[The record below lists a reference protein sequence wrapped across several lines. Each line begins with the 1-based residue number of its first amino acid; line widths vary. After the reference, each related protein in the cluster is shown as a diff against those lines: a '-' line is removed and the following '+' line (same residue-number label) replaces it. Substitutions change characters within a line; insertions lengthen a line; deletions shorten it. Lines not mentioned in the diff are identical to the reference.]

1 MTPDVEHEGRPVE
14 AAAPRDGVHD
24 DFADDGTDRDGTDR
38 DVAELEEH
46 LAARSS
52 RTWPVTVALALVAL
66 LVGVLGTLWFT
77 GNDSSA
83 PSDWGADAGF
93 ARDMQTHHYQAVE
106 MSFLVY
112 DRTQD
117 PAVRT
122 LAYDIITSQ
131 QQQAGQM
138 YGWLRQWGLSQ
149 TGSRAPMAWVGSGH
163 SSAHATADGT
173 MPGMATKAQLDELRA
188 ASGVEAERIFLRL
201 MIAHQTGGVA
211 MADAAVAEAQTDEVR
226 SLASAIASAQ
236 TAEIALLRSMLAERS

>member
-1 MTPDVEHEGRPVE
+1 MTPEVP
-14 AAAPRDGVHD
+14 D
-24 DFADDGTDRDGTDR
+24 DFADHDG
-38 DVAELEEH
+38 AELDE
-46 LAARSS
+46 LVRTRSARS
-52 RTWPVTVALALVAL
+52 WPVTVAVALVAL

-77 GNDSSA
+77 GSQSSA

-106 MSFLVY
+106 MSFLVN
-112 DRTQD
+112 DRSRD

-149 TGSRAPMAWVGSGH
+149 TGSREPMAWVGSGH
-163 SSAHATADGT
+163 ASAHAGADGT
-173 MPGMATKAQLDELRA
+173 MPGMATRTQLDELRA
-188 ASGVEAERIFLRL
+188 ATGVQAERIFLRL
-201 MIAHQTGGVA
+201 MIAHHSGGVA
-211 MADAAVAEAQTDEVR
+211 MADAAVAEAETDEVR

-236 TAEIALLRSMLAERS
+236 TAEIALLESMLAERS